1 MRKIALVGALTL
13 LGAVACDAV
22 LDIEDPKTRPDATG
36 EGGEP
41 TAAAGTSSGSKN
53 GGNANGGSTAGS
65 DSARTDGGAA
75 GEPNN
80 MPIIAGGGA
89 AGGGG
94 GGEGGEPPSVLDCD
108 PGTPRCTGKLPEI
121 CDESGHWVANTE
133 EATGDCE

>member
-75 GEPNN
+75 G
-80 MPIIAGGGA
+80 
-89 AGGGG
+89 G
-94 GGEGGEPPSVLDCD
+94 GGEGGEPPAVLDCD

-133 EATGDCE
+133 EATG